1 MRIKMLLKLYRFT
14 QDMKVAELAEE
25 MDLTTSA
32 VTSLETGKVCD
43 ILTATKLLLWLFS
56 PKKMRVTYNEGRSTN
71 L

>member
-25 MDLTTSA
+25 MDLSVSA

-56 PKKMRVTYNEGRSTN
+56 PKKMRVTYNEGRDIN